1 MIKNQ
6 RPAQIATY
14 THRYFPKLLTAILTI
29 TELGTR
35 THIVCC
41 LRSDG
46 FSTVCIYEGI
56 YKYSIYIHILKD
68 GLFFT

>member
-6 RPAQIATY
+6 RSAQIATY
-14 THRYFPKLLTAILTI
+14 IHRYFPKLLTAILTI

-35 THIVCC
+35 IYIECC
-41 LRSDG
+41 LRNDG
-46 FSTVCIYEGI
+46 SVPYVYVKVYINILY
-56 YKYSIYIHILKD
+56 IYILRD